1 MFIHQSCQN
10 DITDVHQMDILNGI
24 QIEQVQEHLR
34 GDESFE
40 RHYMFTRAPTARSGQ
55 IIFIMDDQMTKI

>member
-1 MFIHQSCQN
+1 
-10 DITDVHQMDILNGI
+10 MDILNGI